1 MSQAFHA
8 QRGLILIPAELEGPS
23 RIVQL
28 RLALDTGATRT
39 LISETLLIHAGY
51 DPSQAQTRV
60 RVTTASGVVWLPQ
73 LPVIRVKALGQDR
86 RNFSVLA
93 HTPPPTATFD
103 GLLGLDFFRG
113 QMLTI
118 DFRQGQI
125 LLS

>member
-8 QRGLILIPAELEGPS
+8 QRGLILIPAELEGVS
-23 RIVQL
+23 GIVPL

-39 LISETLLIHAGY
+39 LIRTGSLVQTGY
-51 DPSQAQTRV
+51 DPSQAQTHV
-60 RVTTASGVVWLPQ
+60 RTTTANGVILVPQ
-73 LPVIRVKALGQDR
+73 LPVIRLQALGQAR
-86 RNFSVLA
+86 TNFPVLA
-93 HTPPPTATFD
+93 HTPPPSASFD
-103 GLLGLDFFRG
+103 GLLGLDFLRG

>member
-1 MSQAFHA
+1 MSQAFQA
-8 QRGLILIPAELEGPS
+8 LRGLILIPAELEGAYGTIP
-23 RIVQL
+23 L

-39 LISETLLIHAGY
+39 SIRTGSLLQAGY
-51 DPSQAQTRV
+51 DPSQAQTHV
-60 RVTTASGVVWLPQ
+60 RATTASGVVWLPQ

-86 RNFSVLA
+86 RNFYVLA

-103 GLLGLDFFRG
+103 GLLGLDFLRG

>member
-8 QRGLILIPAELEGPS
+8 LRDLILVPAELEGASGTVP
-23 RIVQL
+23 L

-39 LISETLLIHAGY
+39 LIRTGSLAQAGY

-60 RVTTASGVVWLPQ
+60 GVTTVSGVLWLPQ
-73 LPVIRVKALGQDR
+73 LPVIRFKALGQER

-93 HTPPPTATFD
+93 HTLPPTAFFD

-113 QMLTI
+113 QMLTS

>member
-1 MSQAFHA
+1 LIRTGSLA
-8 QRGLILIPAELEGPS
+8 Q
-23 RIVQL
+23 
-28 RLALDTGATRT
+28 
-39 LISETLLIHAGY
+39 AGY

-60 RVTTASGVVWLPQ
+60 GVTTVSGVLWLPQ
-73 LPVIRVKALGQDR
+73 LPVIRFKALGQER

-93 HTPPPTATFD
+93 HTLPPTAFFD

-113 QMLTI
+113 QMLTS